1 MNVPAPQRLQAI
13 SNYIA
18 RYLAPPTIALT
29 CVFLVLAPVACNRL
43 RPKPKAEF
51 VYVTVKQAYLR
62 DRVAAVSNRVATVTN
77 GQQLEIVEHQRR
89 WVKVKTDKNV
99 IGWIEERSVASGAIG
114 AEFDKLKED
123 HAKDPV
129 VATASVR
136 DELYM
141 HAKPGRETDRFY
153 LLPEGEKVQL
163 LARAIAAKSS
173 APQAVA
179 VAPKVTEKPKPGKQ
193 PGRHPGKGP
202 KPDLNAPIMAEPD
215 PSRPPQE
222 DWWLVRDSQGHVGW
236 LLSRRLDVDVP
247 DAIGG
252 YAEGQKI
259 VGAYVLSTVQDTEAQ
274 RPDPNIPIYAV
285 VLNSYKDGL
294 PYDFDQLRVFTW
306 SLKKHRYETAYREH
320 GLQGYLPVTIAR
332 QNMGAEA
339 NVTTFRFRI
348 ASGDTVQVDAAT
360 GAVKPGATVDR
371 LYRMDGVIV
380 KRVVAAGQSAQ
391 RPPTSTKSRG
401 SAGGARVKHHKH

>member
-1 MNVPAPQRLQAI
+1 MV
-13 SNYIA
+13 
-18 RYLAPPTIALT
+18 
-29 CVFLVLAPVACNRL
+29 VPVACNRL
-43 RPKPKAEF
+43 RQKPKAEF

-62 DRVAAVSNRVATVTN
+62 DRVAAVSNRVAMVTN
-77 GQQLEIVEHQRR
+77 GQQLEIIEHQRR
-89 WVKVKTDKNV
+89 WVKVKTEKNV
-99 IGWIEERSVASGAIG
+99 IGWIEDRSVASGAVG
-114 AEFDKLKED
+114 AEFDKLKQD

-141 HAKPGRETDRFY
+141 HALPGRETDRFY

-163 LARAIAAKSS
+163 LARAMAAK
-173 APQAVA
+173 QAGAQAMA
-179 VAPKVTEKPKPGKQ
+179 VAPKMPEKPKPGK
-193 PGRHPGKGP
+193 HPGKGP
-202 KPDLNAPIMAEPD
+202 KLDLNAPVMPAPD
-215 PSRPPQE
+215 PSKPPQE

-259 VGAYVLSTVQDTEAQ
+259 VGAYVLSTVKDTEVQ
-274 RPDPNIPIYAV
+274 RPDPNIPIYVV

-294 PYDFDQLRVFTW
+294 PYDFDQVRVFTW

-320 GLQGYLPVTIAR
+320 GLQGYLPVTIAHP
-332 QNMGAEA
+332 MGAGTD
-339 NVTTFRFRI
+339 VTTFSFRI
-348 ASGDTVQVDAAT
+348 ATGDTVQVDAAT

-371 LYRMDGVIV
+371 LYRMEGVMV
-380 KRVVAAGQSAQ
+380 RRVVAPGQSPQ
-391 RPPTSTKSRG
+391 RATGPRASAKS
-401 SAGGARVKHHKH
+401 GGASRLRHRKR